1 MRFLLAV
8 LIVMLPTSASALDL
22 NARLTA
28 SLHSWERQDTD
39 STSIAHNTIHQLV
52 SLKIRDFGVEGL
64 SFHTY
69 GRGFVHTEGSNTRRR
84 LALYSSYADWNGI
97 ANRLDLRL
105 GRQRIFAG
113 VARGTF
119 DGARATVLLPQSV
132 KVLAYAGL
140 AAPQDRST
148 KVGGWEEAHMYG
160 LRASVRRWKT
170 TLSLSF
176 ANETREAAGGDLTD
190 PDGAELNLTRLARRQ
205 LGAEVRSTYL
215 HGTDLYGR
223 VDVDAVYW
231 KPSRIQVRGRKK
243 ATNRLTFSGEFD
255 YRRPLI
261 DTNSFLSVFNAE
273 TNKEIEGT
281 VFYFLQDGFSLSGA
295 YSVVLF
301 SGEETHKLR
310 AGLSRGMS
318 TISYYRRSGYGGDRD
333 GISLG
338 SRRAIFSKLSLRGS
352 VNYSKYRL
360 SDTQQDRNKTFT
372 GVAALDYTNTG
383 KWAASLEGHVLEN
396 LTYNYDFRV
405 FAKITW
411 WINIKT

>member
-1 MRFLLAV
+1 
-8 LIVMLPTSASALDL
+8 MLPSSASAL
-22 NARLTA
+22 NVSARLTA

-39 STSIAHNTIHQLV
+39 STSITHNTIHQLV
-52 SLKIRDFGVEGL
+52 SLKIQNLGVKGL
-64 SFHTY
+64 SFHAY
-69 GRGFVHTEGSNTRRR
+69 GRGFIHTEGSDSRRR
-84 LALYSSYADWNGI
+84 LALYSTYADWKGI
-97 ANRLDLRL
+97 AGRLNIRL

-119 DGARATVLLPQSV
+119 DGARATVSLPQAV
-132 KVLAYAGL
+132 KLLFYAGL
-140 AAPQDRST
+140 EAPADRST
-148 KVGGWEEAHMYG
+148 RVGSWDQAHMYG
-160 LRASVRRWKT
+160 TRASIRRWKT

-176 ANETREAAGGDLTD
+176 ANETRAAPGGDLTD
-190 PDGAELNLTRLARRQ
+190 PAGEELELTKLARRR
-205 LGAEVRSTYL
+205 LGVELRSTYL
-215 HGTDLYGR
+215 SGTDLYGR

-243 ATNRLTFSGEFD
+243 ATTRLTFSGKFD

-261 DTNSFLSVFNAE
+261 ASNSFLSVFSSE
-273 TNKEIEGT
+273 TNKELEGT
-281 VFYFLQDGFSLSGA
+281 VFYLLQNNLSLSSA

-301 SGEETHKLR
+301 SDDETHKLR
-310 AGLSRGMS
+310 LGVSRGMS

-338 SRRAIFSKLSLRGS
+338 SRHAIFSKLSLRGS

-360 SDTQQDRNKTFT
+360 SDTQQDRNKAFA
-372 GVAALDYTNTG
+372 GVAALDYTDNG
-383 KWAASLEGHVLEN
+383 KFAASLEGHVLEN
-396 LTYNYDFRV
+396 QTYDYDFRV